1 MTPSSAPLTGASSLS
16 VRSQM
21 GYLRQQL
28 EEAQAGRLSLAS
40 RYEEQLQKVHE
51 EVTHTHAHTLPTKLS
66 LKRRRIC
73 FRIIFT

>member
-51 EVTHTHAHTLPTKLS
+51 EVTHAHAHTANEIEPQKTPDL
-66 LKRRRIC
+66 
-73 FRIIFT
+73 F